1 MVQWLSD
8 KTDTTIFDILSWSLS
23 TSNCLNEVAAN
34 QKNYEDVFFFLT
46 GSTYQDQAKI
56 SILEHFKCE
65 TRSQSLLK
73 ALLAKRQQ

>member
-34 QKNYEDVFFFLT
+34 QKNYEDVFFFLNWVNIS
-46 GSTYQDQAKI
+46 GSSKNIYFRT
-56 SILEHFKCE
+56 F
-65 TRSQSLLK
+65 
-73 ALLAKRQQ
+73 

>member
-34 QKNYEDVFFFLT
+34 QKNYEDVFFF
-46 GSTYQDQAKI
+46 
-56 SILEHFKCE
+56 FKLGQHI
-65 TRSQSLLK
+65 RIKQKYLF
-73 ALLAKRQQ
+73 